1 MEPHGSAADALT
13 SLGLDKPR
21 ANPGA
26 VPDVPALQ
34 QLIRPAVGL
43 AAEQMR
49 SLFGVAERD
58 VAGRVRQWSQRLD
71 RWDHDAG
78 ALIQRVQLQQ
88 RRIGVAQERAL
99 IAAMEPDQ
107 QLVRP
112 LLVVAPDGLGS

>member
-1 MEPHGSAADALT
+1 
-13 SLGLDKPR
+13 
-21 ANPGA
+21 

-43 AAEQMR
+43 ATEQMR

-58 VAGRVRQWSQRLD
+58 VTGRVQEWSQRLD
-71 RWDHDAG
+71 QWDRDAG
-78 ALIQRVQLQQ
+78 ALIQRTQLQQ

-112 LLVVAPDGLGS
+112 LLVVVPDGAGS